1 MVQRKKN
8 FVTKEELMEE
18 RTPQK
23 LVEWFDRKIQEI
35 TQQEDG
41 KNAIRM
47 REGYCKEL
55 MEEIYPLKVFA
66 SWQFGDRTDV
76 TLKPVI
82 GNQNYDALIIDH
94 AFDPPHESKLEI
106 TMALGNDEYFLKRLM
121 LQKEGWAPISGYIE
135 KTGTKNKGRNLTP
148 HPGVRRLEDYLEN
161 QKNLIGKALEKKLQ
175 KEYETN
181 TSLLII
187 FEDATTFDETKI
199 KEELC
204 CFVESKLGAEKTQF
218 LHLYLIGSS
227 ERINYK
233 WTPNH
238 TH

>member
-1 MVQRKKN
+1 
-8 FVTKEELMEE
+8 MEE

-23 LVEWFDRKIQEI
+23 LVEWFDQKIQEI
-35 TQQEDG
+35 AQQEDG

-47 REGYCKEL
+47 REGYCKQL

-66 SWQFGDRTDV
+66 FWQFGDRTDV
-76 TLKPVI
+76 TLQPVI
-82 GNQNYDALIIDH
+82 GSQNYDALIIDH
-94 AFDPPHESKLEI
+94 AFYPPHESRLEI
-106 TMALGNDEYFLKRLM
+106 TMALGDDEYLKRFM
-121 LQKEGWAPISGYIE
+121 LREKPSSPTPISGYIE
-135 KTGTKNKGRNLTP
+135 KTGTQNTGINLTS
-148 HPGVRRLEDYLEN
+148 HLHVRRLEDYLEK
-161 QKNLIGKALEKKLQ
+161 QKNLIGKALKKKLQ

-218 LHLYLIGSS
+218 LHLYLIGSY
-227 ERINYK
+227 ERIKYK